1 MATPQHAAT
10 SRSRE
15 APQGDEEASSELRL
29 GEFQNVDALTHSE
42 AALVI
47 NALVAKRRVDRKNV
61 NETDAG
67 WLIVEAEAYS
77 CLDLAFGYHETLAT
91 KEEPALTRP
100 QTRRILQKT
109 TDYLEHFA
117 RFRRKENVEAVE
129 RLLTA
134 HKELAKFE
142 RAQLGSLCCD
152 TAEEAKTLIP
162 SLTDKITDDDLQ
174 ELLDE
179 ITKLMG
185 YGS

>member
-1 MATPQHAAT
+1 MASMAAT

-15 APQGDEEASSELRL
+15 APQGDEEASSELKL
-29 GEFQNVDALTHSE
+29 GEFQDVDALTHSE

-47 NALVAKRRVDRKNV
+47 NALVAKRKQDRKNV
-61 NETDAG
+61 NET
-67 WLIVEAEAYS
+67 E
-77 CLDLAFGYHETLAT
+77 
-91 KEEPALTRP
+91 
-100 QTRRILQKT
+100 ILQKT

-117 RFRRKENVEAVE
+117 RFRQKENVQAVE

-134 HKELAKFE
+134 HKGLAKFE

-152 TAEEAKTLIP
+152 SCEEAKTLIP
-162 SLTDKITDDDLQ
+162 SLQDKISDEELQ

-185 YGS
+185 YGV

>member
-1 MATPQHAAT
+1 MSTATPQHAAT

-61 NETDAG
+61 NET
-67 WLIVEAEAYS
+67 E
-77 CLDLAFGYHETLAT
+77 
-91 KEEPALTRP
+91 
-100 QTRRILQKT
+100 
-109 TDYLEHFA
+109 
-117 RFRRKENVEAVE
+117 RKENVEAVE

-152 TAEEAKTLIP
+152 SAEEAKTLIP